1 MRKFVLLILTLFT
14 STVILLL
21 NSCLSQSYTL
31 TQKASPGP
39 TQIITYEQK
48 KLEKSLV
55 HILTIAPSNKYSL
68 IPVISEKLV
77 TVEEIANKN
86 TLNNQIIAVINAG
99 FFDPA
104 NQKSTSYITRDGKLI
119 ADPKQNERLINNP
132 NLKSYLSQIFNRSEF
147 RRYQCKQEVKYDI
160 TLHNQPIYPGC
171 KLIDALGAGP
181 QLLPELTLEKE
192 AFVDKSKGRDAL
204 GSQGG
209 NARTALG
216 IKNDGTIV
224 LVMVAQKANMT
235 NSSSISGMSLFELA
249 NFLKNLGVEKALNLD
264 GGSSSSLYY
273 EGQSF
278 YGKFDADGKPIQRSV
293 KSFLILQ
300 SRILGIMGLHG
311 LDE

>member
-1 MRKFVLLILTLFT
+1 MRKIFLLILTLFT
-14 STVILLL
+14 FTAILLL
-21 NSCLSQSYTL
+21 SSCLSQSYVL
-31 TQKASPGP
+31 TQQPSSTPI
-39 TQIITYEQK
+39 QIIKYEQK
-48 KLEKSLV
+48 KLEQSLV
-55 HILTIAPSNKYSL
+55 HMLTIPPNSKYSL
-68 IPVISEKLV
+68 IPVISEKLI
-77 TVEEIANKN
+77 TVEELANKN
-86 TLNNQIIAVINAG
+86 VLNNQIIAIINAG

-104 NQKSTSYITRDGKLI
+104 NEKSTSYITRDGKLV

-147 RRYQCKQEVKYDI
+147 RRYQCKQGIKYDI
-160 TLHNQPIYPGC
+160 TLHNQPILSGC

-192 AFVDKSKGRDAL
+192 AFVDKFKGRDVL
-204 GSQGG
+204 GSQGE

-224 LVMVAQKANMT
+224 LVMVSQKPNMT
-235 NSSSISGMSLFELA
+235 NSTSVSGMSLFELA

-278 YGKFDADGKPIQRSV
+278 YGKIDADGKAVRRPV

-300 SRILGIMGLHG
+300 
-311 LDE
+311 